1 MQSGTVLKHS
11 FPHSYEVQL
20 DDGRIWRRHV
30 DDILQSNP
38 ATKLAEPLT
47 SSPDEVLQPSSVE
60 EVSHSP
66 ITVTPE
72 SNVPVEEDTTRIES
86 TPIAPVTPEPRRS
99 TRVSK
104 PSQRLIEQ
112 I

>member
-1 MQSGTVLKHS
+1 M
-11 FPHSYEVQL
+11 
-20 DDGRIWRRHV
+20 

-47 SSPDEVLQPSSVE
+47 SSPDEVFQPSSVE

-72 SNVPVEEDTTRIES
+72 SNVPVEEDATRIES

-104 PSQRLIEQ
+104 PPQRLIEQ